1 MHVQYHYLMD
11 LYQEYPGSGVHI
23 CSINSSDLYQ
33 EIYGFGGAI
42 TDSVGINLKS
52 LSNDAQEMLLR
63 QYFGCDSIHYTFLR
77 VPMAG
82 TDFSTRFYTYDD
94 KEGDENLSH
103 FNLAMEDYEYKIP
116 YIRRAQ
122 KLSQDWRV
130 KTLALPWSPPI
141 WMTETV
147 NSEKHY
153 VRLKDKYYQTLANY
167 FVKQYIPFCNMIVSE
182 EEQLFRPHLWS
193 NGQCV
198 WPRNQV
204 ARVRIPVGASYL
216 VEVFPGFSLNPIR
229 ANTGFLDA
237 YREEDVEFWAVSPQ
251 NEPGNGFD
259 VYFKLKNFCGYSPEE
274 QRKLIAKNLGPTLK
288 NNGYEDVKIMSF
300 EDQRNNLPNW
310 TDIIYDV
317 SVICQPDRSRLV
329 PVAWQQWSEM
339 EALIP
344 SPAACE
350 VRSVIKFFNAQS
362 IAPIEIHR
370 QLCQVYGP
378 NIMSKHERSGRP
390 SLINDDRV
398 ELVRKCI
405 MENRRFTITEL
416 SSHFSQ
422 ISRSLLA
429 LSTCCSKKCVPG
441 AALTFLQRYH
451 DDGDEFLD
459 RIVTG
464 ETVNAD
470 RYCETLRKLR
480 RAIQNKRRGLLTA
493 GVVLLHDNAR
503 PHTARRTAAVL
514 AEFGWELFDHPPYS
528 PDLAPSDFSRFLAP
542 QEIPVLRFYMKI
554 LEDEEAYKYTAGISV
569 HWYFDNTT
577 KSSRLQK
584 THEHYPDKF
593 ILYTEASLKTF
604 TVPQDVRLRRYLQSQ
619 MRCWLIVASIRKAK
633 KRVKAHSQ

>member
-1 MHVQYHYLMD
+1 MIFTAMYFKATVIFLGSFLVSLSNGRTCVPRQYEYDSVVCVCNSTYCDDIKDSEQDELKFGEFLHYTSSRSGQRMHVQYHYLMD

-23 CSINSSDLYQ
+23 CCINSSDLYQ

-167 FVKQYIPFCNMIVSE
+167 FVK
-182 EEQLFRPHLWS
+182 
-193 NGQCV
+193 
-198 WPRNQV
+198 
-204 ARVRIPVGASYL
+204 
-216 VEVFPGFSLNPIR
+216 
-229 ANTGFLDA
+229 FLDA

-310 TDIIYDV
+310 TDII
-317 SVICQPDRSRLV
+317 
-329 PVAWQQWSEM
+329 
-339 EALIP
+339 
-344 SPAACE
+344 
-350 VRSVIKFFNAQS
+350 
-362 IAPIEIHR
+362 
-370 QLCQVYGP
+370 
-378 NIMSKHERSGRP
+378 
-390 SLINDDRV
+390 
-398 ELVRKCI
+398 
-405 MENRRFTITEL
+405 
-416 SSHFSQ
+416 
-422 ISRSLLA
+422 
-429 LSTCCSKKCVPG
+429 
-441 AALTFLQRYH
+441 
-451 DDGDEFLD
+451 
-459 RIVTG
+459 
-464 ETVNAD
+464 
-470 RYCETLRKLR
+470 
-480 RAIQNKRRGLLTA
+480 
-493 GVVLLHDNAR
+493 
-503 PHTARRTAAVL
+503 
-514 AEFGWELFDHPPYS
+514 
-528 PDLAPSDFSRFLAP
+528 
-542 QEIPVLRFYMKI
+542 

-593 ILYTEASLKTF
+593 ILYTEASLMEP
-604 TVPQDVRLRRYLQSQ
+604 PQLGSWINCEKYAHDIIEDSNYWVVGFIDWNIVLNVAGGPTYVKNYLDSPI
-619 MRCWLIVASIRKAK
+619 IVNCTADEFYKQPVFYAIAHFSKFVTPGSIRIGMKVEIDAGIEHVAFL
-633 KRVKAHSQ
+633 RPDGIIVIVILNRSDDDRDLQINIDREGSTIVSISAHSIHTMLYRSISGKKINPT